1 MSSTAPVARR
11 LSFITKLSYGLGAVA
26 FGVGGQALSTAVIT
40 QYLFIVMGVPA
51 LLVGTAIMVS
61 QVVDALADP
70 LLGRWSDTTRTRWG
84 RRHPFMYAAA
94 IPCSLAFYALWSPP
108 TAWPAGALFIYML
121 LTLLVVRFFTAMY
134 EIPSTAL
141 APELAPDYHDRTI
154 LIAYRWLLGSAGAGV
169 MIALLNLV
177 FLRHDANHPL
187 GILNR
192 AGYSQWGSIAA
203 VAILVSML
211 GSSLATHRLIPTLS
225 LPPVRKIGAVA
236 AIREVLA
243 TLTNRS
249 LTVLMLSGLISGVG
263 GGITTVMGP
272 YLYLYFWGLPP
283 QYLAGLV
290 LVLVPATLA
299 GTVLAPVASRRFGK
313 KPTMIA
319 VFAVSLVVSL
329 IPISL
334 RLIDLMPA
342 NGSPWLI
349 PILFVDAFVSG
360 LLSLMGSIII
370 TSMVADVVEEDAVRS
385 GERSEGLLF
394 AANGL
399 IPKIS
404 GGVGAFVG
412 GLIITIVHFPAHAQ
426 QGSVAPALLHKLGL
440 IYLPIAAVMSGLAIA
455 VLQFYR
461 IDQAAH
467 ERHLATL
474 AGE

>member
-1 MSSTAPVARR
+1 MEPTGSRP
-11 LSFITKLSYGLGAVA
+11 LSFTTKFSYGLGAVA
-26 FGVGGQALSTAVIT
+26 FGVGGQALSAAVIS

-61 QVVDALADP
+61 QIIDALADP
-70 LLGRWSDTTRTRWG
+70 LLGYWSDATRSRWG
-84 RRHPFMYAAA
+84 RRHPFLYAAA
-94 IPCSLAFYALWSPP
+94 IPCSLAYYALWHPP
-108 TAWPAGALFIYML
+108 VAWSGGALFIYML
-121 LTLLVVRFFTAMY
+121 LALIVVRFFTAMY
-134 EIPSTAL
+134 EIPSSAL
-141 APELAPDYHDRTI
+141 APELAPDYHDRTG
-154 LIAYRWLLGSAGAGV
+154 LLAWRWLLGSAGAGL

-177 FLRHDANHPL
+177 YLRHDADHPL

-192 AGYSQWGSIAA
+192 VGYSRWGTIAA

-225 LPPVRKIGAVA
+225 LPPVRRIGTLA
-236 AIREVLA
+236 ALREVFA

-249 LTVLMLSGLISGVG
+249 LLVLMASGLISGVG
-263 GGITTVMGP
+263 GGVTTALNP
-272 YLYLYFWGLPP
+272 FLYLYFWGLPP

-290 LVLVPATLA
+290 LVMVPATLA

-319 VFAVSLVVSL
+319 VFAVSLVTSL

-334 RLIDLMPA
+334 RLGGAMPA
-342 NGSPWLI
+342 NGSPWLV
-349 PILFVDAFVSG
+349 PILFTDAFIAG
-360 LLSLMGSIII
+360 LLNLIGYIVIA
-370 TSMVADVVEEDAVRS
+370 SMVGDVVEENAVRS
-385 GERSEGLLF
+385 GVRSEGLLF

-404 GGVGAFVG
+404 GGVGAFIG

-426 QGSVAPALLHKLGL
+426 QGAVAPALLRQLGL
-440 IYLPIAAVMSGLAIA
+440 IYLPIAAVMSGMAIVA
-455 VLQFYR
+455 LQFYR

-467 ERHLATL
+467 ERHLRTL
-474 AGE
+474 AVRG